1 MRRHLPWTLATL
13 TALLL
18 ATTRTLD
25 PTHALLLPLTA
36 LTATH
41 LWRHLDDGDQ
51 ATWPA
56 PPDETRHG
64 ARHDLS
70 DLGWAAFTRDGR
82 VSARVTRRVHAI
94 ATHRLAHHGIDLDDP
109 THHPRA
115 ARLLGPD
122 VLAGLTS
129 RRPPTPRTLH
139 HWLDALD
146 DLTPHTPDPTP
157 GRPRR

>member
-1 MRRHLPWTLATL
+1 MRRHLPWILAL
-13 TALLL
+13 TAAALLTL
-18 ATTRTLD
+18 TRTLD
-25 PTHALLLPLTA
+25 PAHALLLPAAA
-36 LTATH
+36 LTLHH
-41 LWRHLDDGDQ
+41 LWRALDDGDQ
-51 ATWPA
+51 ATWPE

-82 VSARVTRRVHAI
+82 VSARVTRRVHAV
-94 ATHRLAHHGIDLDDP
+94 ATHRLAPHGIHLDDP
-109 THHPRA
+109 THHA
-115 ARLLGPD
+115 AAAHLLGTD
-122 VLAGLTS
+122 VVTGLTS

-146 DLTPHTPDPTP
+146 HLPTPP